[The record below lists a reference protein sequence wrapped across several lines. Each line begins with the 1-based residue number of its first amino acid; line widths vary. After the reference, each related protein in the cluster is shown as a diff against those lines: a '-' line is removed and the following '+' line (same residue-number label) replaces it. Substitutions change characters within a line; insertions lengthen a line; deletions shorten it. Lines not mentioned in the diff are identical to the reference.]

1 MRPMSSRR
9 SLNRP
14 LAAIA
19 VAVGALP
26 PVLFAQEEGALVI
39 RADRL
44 ITGTEAPVMLD
55 PVVVIEGERIT
66 GVGPDGAIPVPR
78 EAKMLD
84 LSGHTLLPGL
94 FDCHVHLGGIP
105 GDGGDTQKMR
115 ETVAHE
121 AIYAVAHA
129 KITLEKGFTSV
140 RNIGAGNYHDAALRD
155 MVDRGIVPGPRIQ
168 AATWGVGATGGH
180 ADINGWNPDI
190 PTPGYAMIADG
201 ADELRRA
208 VRYQVKYGADVIKVT
223 ASGGVLSHGDSID
236 DQAYSL
242 EELRVIVETA
252 RMLDTPVGAHA
263 HSPAAMND
271 AIRAGVT
278 SIEHG
283 TLIDDEG
290 IRLAKEH
297 GTFIVPTLYTLDYII
312 EEGAENGVPEY
323 AISKAKQ
330 IAAQQ
335 RERLAAAFH
344 AGVKF
349 AYGTDAAVFPHGR
362 NARDFAIMVNE
373 MDISPMAA
381 IRTATLNG
389 AELLGW
395 EDDLGSIE
403 EGKLADIIAVEG
415 NPLDDIRLLEDVR
428 FVMKGGEVV
437 KSP

>member
-1 MRPMSSRR
+1 MRPT
-9 SLNRP
+9 
-14 LAAIA
+14 LARLSALATVLAFTAA
-19 VAVGALP
+19 VAAAHDAV
-26 PVLFAQEEGALVI
+26 VL

-44 ITGTEAPVMLD
+44 IVGTDVPVMLD
-55 PVVVIEGERIT
+55 PVVVIEGERIAA
-66 GVGPDGAIPVPR
+66 VGPEGAIPEPR
-78 EAKMLD
+78 GAEVVD
-84 LSGHTLLPGL
+84 LSGHTILPGL

-121 AIYAVAHA
+121 AIYAAAHA
-129 KITLEKGFTSV
+129 EITLMKGFTSV
-140 RNIGAGNYHDAALRD
+140 RNIGAGNYYDAALRD
-155 MVDRGIVPGPRIQ
+155 MIERGIVIGPRVQ
-168 AATWGVGATGGH
+168 AATWGVGSTGGH
-180 ADINGWNPDI
+180 ADINGWNPDV

-201 ADELRRA
+201 ADELRKA
-208 VRYQVKYGADVIKVT
+208 IRYQVKYGADVIKVT
-223 ASGGVLSHGDSID
+223 ASGGVLSHGDSVS

-242 EELRVIVETA
+242 EELKVIVETA
-252 RMLDTPVGAHA
+252 EMLGTPVAAHA

-271 AIRAGVT
+271 AIRAGVR

-290 IRLAKEH
+290 IRLAREH
-297 GTFIVPTLYTLDYII
+297 GTFIVPTLYTLDFII
-312 EEGAENGVPEY
+312 DEGAESGVPEHS
-323 AISKAKQ
+323 IRKAKEM
-330 IAAQQ
+330 AAAQ

-362 NARDFAIMVNE
+362 NALDFAIMVDE

-381 IRTATLNG
+381 IRTATINA

-395 EDDLGSIE
+395 EADLGSIE
-403 EGKLADIIAVEG
+403 EGKLADIIAVAG
-415 NPLDDIRLLEDVR
+415 DPLADIRLLEDVR

>member
-1 MRPMSSRR
+1 MFRVPIRA
-9 SLNRP
+9 LI
-14 LAAIA
+14 L
-19 VAVGALP
+19 VAVGAVAAGP
-26 PVLFAQEEGALVI
+26 AVAQDAVAL

-44 ITGTEAPVMLD
+44 IVGTDAPVILD
-55 PVVVIEGERIT
+55 PVVVIEDDRIVA
-66 GVGPDGAIPVPR
+66 VGPAGAIPIPR
-78 EAKMLD
+78 EAREITLE
-84 LSGHTLLPGL
+84 GHTLLPGL
-94 FDCHVHLGGIP
+94 FDAHVHLGGIP

-129 KITLEKGFTSV
+129 KITLESGFTSV

-155 MVDRGIVPGPRIQ
+155 MIERGIVPGPRIQ
-168 AATWGVGATGGH
+168 AATWGVGSTGGH
-180 ADINGWNPDI
+180 ADINGWNPDV

-201 ADELRRA
+201 EDALRRA

-223 ASGGVLSHGDSID
+223 ASGGVLSQGDAIE

-242 EELRVIVETA
+242 AELRAIVETA
-252 RMLDTPVGAHA
+252 NMLHTPVAAHA

-271 AIRAGVT
+271 AIRAGVV

-297 GTFIVPTLYTLDYII
+297 GTFIVPTLYTLDFII
-312 EEGAENGVPEY
+312 EEGAESGVPE
-323 AISKAKQ
+323 ASIQKARD
-330 IAAQQ
+330 IAVQQ
-335 RERLAAAFH
+335 RERLSAAFH

-362 NARDFAIMVNE
+362 NARDFAIMVE
-373 MDISPMAA
+373 HMDISPMEA
-381 IRTATLNG
+381 IRTATMNG

-395 EDDLGSIE
+395 EE
-403 EGKLADIIAVEG
+403 DIIAVEG
-415 NPLDDIRLLEDVR
+415 DPLADIRRLEEVA
-428 FVMKGGEVV
+428 FVMKGGEIV
-437 KSP
+437 KRP

>member
-1 MRPMSSRR
+1 MRPGSR
-9 SLNRP
+9 SL
-14 LAAIA
+14 L
-19 VAVGALP
+19 
-26 PVLFAQEEGALVI
+26 PVLLVLSGTAAATFDEHATVI

-44 ITGTEAPVMLD
+44 IVGTDAPVMLD
-55 PVVVIEGERIT
+55 PVVVIEGERIAA
-66 GVGPDGAIPVPR
+66 VGPAGAIPTPPDAEV
-78 EAKMLD
+78 LD
-84 LSGHTLLPGL
+84 LAGHTLLPGL
-94 FDCHVHLGGIP
+94 FDCHIHLGGIP

-155 MVDRGIVPGPRIQ
+155 MIERGVVPGPRIQ
-168 AATWGVGATGGH
+168 AATWGVGSTGGH
-180 ADINGWNPDI
+180 ADINGWNPDV

-201 ADELRRA
+201 ADALRRA

-223 ASGGVLSHGDSID
+223 ASGGVLSHGDSVH
-236 DQAYSL
+236 DQAYTY
-242 EELRVIVETA
+242 EELRAIVETA
-252 RMLDTPVGAHA
+252 DLLDTPVGAHA

-271 AIRAGVT
+271 AIRAGVA

-323 AISKAKQ
+323 AIVKAKEM
-330 IAAQQ
+330 AAQQ

-344 AGVKF
+344 AGVRF

-362 NARDFAIMVNE
+362 NARDFAIMVDE

-381 IRTATLNG
+381 IRTATRNA

-395 EDDLGSIE
+395 EEDLGSLE
-403 EGKLADIIAVEG
+403 DGKLADIIAVEG

>member
-1 MRPMSSRR
+1 MFRVPIRA
-9 SLNRP
+9 LI
-14 LAAIA
+14 L
-19 VAVGALP
+19 VAVGAVAAGP
-26 PVLFAQEEGALVI
+26 AVAQDAVAL

-44 ITGTEAPVMLD
+44 IVGADAPVILD
-55 PVVVIEGERIT
+55 PVVVIEDDRIVA
-66 GVGPDGAIPVPR
+66 VGPAGAIPIPR
-78 EAKMLD
+78 EAREITLE
-84 LSGHTLLPGL
+84 GHTLLPGL
-94 FDCHVHLGGIP
+94 FDAHVHLGGIP

-129 KITLEKGFTSV
+129 KITLESGFTSV

-155 MVDRGIVPGPRIQ
+155 MIERGIVPGPRIQ
-168 AATWGVGATGGH
+168 AATWGVGSTGGH
-180 ADINGWNPDI
+180 ADINGWNPDV

-201 ADELRRA
+201 EDALRRA

-223 ASGGVLSHGDSID
+223 ASGGVLSQGDAIE

-242 EELRVIVETA
+242 AELRAIVETA
-252 RMLDTPVGAHA
+252 NMLHTPVAAHA

-271 AIRAGVT
+271 AIRAGVV

-297 GTFIVPTLYTLDYII
+297 GTFIVPTLYTLDFII
-312 EEGAENGVPEY
+312 EEGAESGVPE
-323 AISKAKQ
+323 ASIQKARD
-330 IAAQQ
+330 IAVQQ
-335 RERLAAAFH
+335 RERLSAAFH

-362 NARDFAIMVNE
+362 NARDFAIMVE
-373 MDISPMAA
+373 HMDISPMEA
-381 IRTATLNG
+381 IRTATMNG

-395 EDDLGSIE
+395 EEDLGSIE
-403 EGKLADIIAVEG
+403 SGKLADIIAVEG
-415 NPLDDIRLLEDVR
+415 DPLADIRRLEEVA
-428 FVMKGGEVV
+428 FVMKGGEIV
-437 KSP
+437 KRP

>member
-1 MRPMSSRR
+1 MFRVPIRA
-9 SLNRP
+9 LI
-14 LAAIA
+14 L
-19 VAVGALP
+19 VAVGAVAAGP
-26 PVLFAQEEGALVI
+26 AVAQDAVAL

-44 ITGTEAPVMLD
+44 IVGADAPVILD
-55 PVVVIEGERIT
+55 PVVVIEDDRIVA
-66 GVGPDGAIPVPR
+66 VGPAGAIPIPR
-78 EAKMLD
+78 EAREITLE
-84 LSGHTLLPGL
+84 GHTLLPGL
-94 FDCHVHLGGIP
+94 FDAHVHLGGIP

-129 KITLEKGFTSV
+129 KITLESGFTSV

-155 MVDRGIVPGPRIQ
+155 MIERGIVPGPRIQ
-168 AATWGVGATGGH
+168 AATWGVGSTGGH
-180 ADINGWNPDI
+180 ADINGWNPDV

-201 ADELRRA
+201 EDALRRA

-223 ASGGVLSHGDSID
+223 ASGGVLSQGDAIE

-242 EELRVIVETA
+242 AELRAIVETA
-252 RMLDTPVGAHA
+252 NMLHTPVAAHA

-271 AIRAGVT
+271 AIRAGVV

-297 GTFIVPTLYTLDYII
+297 GTFIVPTLYTLDFII
-312 EEGAENGVPEY
+312 EEGAESGVPE
-323 AISKAKQ
+323 ASIQKARD
-330 IAAQQ
+330 IAVQQ
-335 RERLAAAFH
+335 RERLSAAFH

-362 NARDFAIMVNE
+362 NARDFAIMVE
-373 MDISPMAA
+373 DMDISPMEA
-381 IRTATLNG
+381 IRTATMNG

-395 EDDLGSIE
+395 EEDLGSIE
-403 EGKLADIIAVEG
+403 NGKLADIIAVEG
-415 NPLDDIRLLEDVR
+415 DPLADIRRLEEVA
-428 FVMKGGEVV
+428 FVMKGGEIV
-437 KSP
+437 KRP

>member
-1 MRPMSSRR
+1 MRQFVLPFDSRPRRRR
-9 SLNRP
+9 SRN
-14 LAAIA
+14 
-19 VAVGALP
+19 ALP
-26 PVLFAQEEGALVI
+26 AAALQSETAVVI

-44 ITGTEAPVMLD
+44 IVGTDVPPILNPE
-55 PVVVIEGERIT
+55 VVIEGERIT
-66 GVGPDGAIPVPR
+66 AVGPTGAIPIPPGATV
-78 EAKMLD
+78 LD
-84 LSGHTLLPGL
+84 LSGHTILPGL

-155 MVDRGIVPGPRIQ
+155 MIERGVVPGPRIQ
-168 AATWGVGATGGH
+168 AATWGVGSTGGH
-180 ADINGWNPDI
+180 ADINGWNPDV

-223 ASGGVLSHGDSID
+223 ASGGVLSHGDSVY
-236 DQAYSL
+236 DQAYSFD
-242 EELRVIVETA
+242 ELKAIVETA
-252 RMLDTPVGAHA
+252 DMLDTPVGAHA

-271 AIRAGVT
+271 AIRAGVA

-297 GTFIVPTLYTLDYII
+297 GTFVVPTLYTLDYII
-312 EEGAENGVPEY
+312 DEGAENDVPEY
-323 AISKAKQ
+323 AIQKATEM
-330 IAAQQ
+330 AAQQ

-362 NARDFAIMVNE
+362 NARDFAIMV
-373 MDISPMAA
+373 
-381 IRTATLNG
+381 G
-389 AELLGW
+389 
-395 EDDLGSIE
+395 
-403 EGKLADIIAVEG
+403 
-415 NPLDDIRLLEDVR
+415 
-428 FVMKGGEVV
+428 
-437 KSP
+437 

>member
-1 MRPMSSRR
+1 MFRVPIRA
-9 SLNRP
+9 LI
-14 LAAIA
+14 L
-19 VAVGALP
+19 VAVGAVAAGP
-26 PVLFAQEEGALVI
+26 AVAQDTVAL

-44 ITGTEAPVMLD
+44 IVGADAPVILD
-55 PVVVIEGERIT
+55 PVVVIEGDRIVA
-66 GVGPDGAIPVPR
+66 VGPAGAIPIPR
-78 EAKMLD
+78 EAREIALE
-84 LSGHTLLPGL
+84 GHTLLPGL
-94 FDCHVHLGGIP
+94 FDTHVHLGGIP

-129 KITLEKGFTSV
+129 KITLESGFTSV

-155 MVDRGIVPGPRIQ
+155 MIERGIVPGPRIQ
-168 AATWGVGATGGH
+168 AATWGVGSTGGH
-180 ADINGWNPDI
+180 ADINGWNPDV

-201 ADELRRA
+201 EDALRRA

-223 ASGGVLSHGDSID
+223 ASGGVLSQGDAIE

-242 EELRVIVETA
+242 AELRAIVETA
-252 RMLDTPVGAHA
+252 NMLHTPVAAHA

-271 AIRAGVT
+271 AIRAGVV

-297 GTFIVPTLYTLDYII
+297 GTFIVPTLYTLDFII
-312 EEGAENGVPEY
+312 EEGAESGVPE
-323 AISKAKQ
+323 ASIQKARD
-330 IAAQQ
+330 IAVQQ
-335 RERLAAAFH
+335 RERLSAAFH

-362 NARDFAIMVNE
+362 NARDFAIMVE
-373 MDISPMAA
+373 DMDISPMEA
-381 IRTATLNG
+381 IRTATMNG

-395 EDDLGSIE
+395 EEDLGSIE
-403 EGKLADIIAVEG
+403 NGKLADIIAVEG
-415 NPLDDIRLLEDVR
+415 DPLADIRRLEEVA
-428 FVMKGGEVV
+428 FVMKGGEIV
-437 KSP
+437 KRP

>member
-1 MRPMSSRR
+1 MRHSFYR
-9 SLNRP
+9 LT
-14 LAAIA
+14 LALG
-19 VAVGALP
+19 VAVLATLPAAALQSETA
-26 PVLFAQEEGALVI
+26 VVI

-44 ITGTEAPVMLD
+44 IVGTDVPPILNPE
-55 PVVVIEGERIT
+55 VVIEGERIT
-66 GVGPDGAIPVPR
+66 AVGPTGAIPIPR
-78 EAKMLD
+78 GATVLD
-84 LSGHTLLPGL
+84 LSGHTILPGL

-129 KITLEKGFTSV
+129 KITLAKGFTSV

-168 AATWGVGATGGH
+168 AATWGVGSTGGH
-180 ADINGWNPDI
+180 ADINGWNPDV

-223 ASGGVLSHGDSID
+223 ASGGVLSHGDSVY
-236 DQAYSL
+236 DQAYSF
-242 EELRVIVETA
+242 EELKAIVETA
-252 RMLDTPVGAHA
+252 DMLDTPVGAHA

-271 AIRAGVT
+271 AIRAGVA

-297 GTFIVPTLYTLDYII
+297 GTFVVPTLYTLDYII
-312 EEGAENGVPEY
+312 DEGAENDVPEY
-323 AISKAKQ
+323 AIQKAKEM
-330 IAAQQ
+330 AAQQ

-362 NARDFAIMVNE
+362 NARDFAIMVDE

-381 IRTATLNG
+381 IQTATINA
-389 AELLGW
+389 AELLRW
-395 EDDLGSIE
+395 EADLGSIE
-403 EGKLADIIAVEG
+403 DGKLADIIAVAG
-415 NPLDDIRLLEDVR
+415 NPLDDITLLEDVK

>member
-1 MRPMSSRR
+1 MRPGSR
-9 SLNRP
+9 SL
-14 LAAIA
+14 L
-19 VAVGALP
+19 
-26 PVLFAQEEGALVI
+26 PVLLVLSGTAAAAFEEHATVI

-44 ITGTEAPVMLD
+44 IVGTDAPVMLD
-55 PVVVIEGERIT
+55 PVVVIEGERIAA
-66 GVGPDGAIPVPR
+66 VGPAGAIPTPPDAEV
-78 EAKMLD
+78 LD
-84 LSGHTLLPGL
+84 LAGHTLLPGL
-94 FDCHVHLGGIP
+94 FDCHIHLGGIP

-155 MVDRGIVPGPRIQ
+155 MIERGVVPGPRIQ
-168 AATWGVGATGGH
+168 AATWGVGSTGGH
-180 ADINGWNPDI
+180 ADINGWNPDV

-201 ADELRRA
+201 ADALRRA

-223 ASGGVLSHGDSID
+223 ASGGVLSHGDSVH
-236 DQAYSL
+236 DQAYTY
-242 EELRVIVETA
+242 EELRAIVETA
-252 RMLDTPVGAHA
+252 DLLDTPVGAHA

-271 AIRAGVT
+271 AIRAGVA

-323 AISKAKQ
+323 AIVKAKEM
-330 IAAQQ
+330 AAQQ

-344 AGVKF
+344 AGVRF

-362 NARDFAIMVNE
+362 NARDFAIMVDE

-381 IRTATLNG
+381 IRTATRNA

-395 EDDLGSIE
+395 AEDLGSLE
-403 EGKLADIIAVEG
+403 DGKLADIIAVEG
-415 NPLDDIRLLEDVR
+415 NPLDNIRLLEDVR

>member
-1 MRPMSSRR
+1 MRNSFCR
-9 SLNRP
+9 LT
-14 LAAIA
+14 LALG
-19 VAVGALP
+19 VAFFAALP
-26 PVLFAQEEGALVI
+26 AAGWQSETAVVI

-44 ITGTEAPVMLD
+44 IVGTDVPPILNPE
-55 PVVVIEGERIT
+55 VVIEGERIT
-66 GVGPDGAIPVPR
+66 AVGPMGAIPIPPGATVI
-78 EAKMLD
+78 D
-84 LSGHTLLPGL
+84 LSGHTILPGL

-129 KITLEKGFTSV
+129 KLTLEKGFTSV

-155 MVDRGIVPGPRIQ
+155 MIDRGVVPGPRIQ
-168 AATWGVGATGGH
+168 AATWGVGSTGGH
-180 ADINGWNPDI
+180 ADINGWNPDV

-201 ADELRRA
+201 PDELRRA
-208 VRYQVKYGADVIKVT
+208 IRYQVKYGADVIKVT
-223 ASGGVLSHGDSID
+223 ASGGVLSHGDSVY
-236 DQAYSL
+236 DQAYSF
-242 EELRVIVETA
+242 EELKAIVETA
-252 RMLDTPVGAHA
+252 DMLATPVGAHA

-271 AIRAGVT
+271 AIRAGVA

-297 GTFIVPTLYTLDYII
+297 GTFVVPTLYTLDYII
-312 EEGAENGVPEY
+312 DEGAENDVPEY
-323 AISKAKQ
+323 AIQKAKEM
-330 IAAQQ
+330 AAQQ

-362 NARDFAIMVNE
+362 NARDFAIMVDE

-381 IRTATLNG
+381 IQTATIN
-389 AELLGW
+389 AAQLLRW
-395 EDDLGSIE
+395 EADLGSIE
-403 EGKLADIIAVEG
+403 DGKLADIIAVAG
-415 NPLDDIRLLEDVR
+415 NPLDDIRLLEDVK

>member
-1 MRPMSSRR
+1 MFRVPIRA
-9 SLNRP
+9 LI
-14 LAAIA
+14 L
-19 VAVGALP
+19 VAVGAVAAGP
-26 PVLFAQEEGALVI
+26 AVAQDAVAL

-44 ITGTEAPVMLD
+44 IVGTDAPVILD
-55 PVVVIEGERIT
+55 PVVVIEDDRIVA
-66 GVGPDGAIPVPR
+66 VGPAGAIPIPR
-78 EAKMLD
+78 EAREISLD
-84 LSGHTLLPGL
+84 GHTLLPGL
-94 FDCHVHLGGIP
+94 FDAHVHLGGIP

-129 KITLEKGFTSV
+129 KITLESGFTSV

-155 MVDRGIVPGPRIQ
+155 MIERGIVPGPRIQ
-168 AATWGVGATGGH
+168 AATWGVGSTGGH
-180 ADINGWNPDI
+180 ADINGWNPDV

-201 ADELRRA
+201 EDALRRA

-223 ASGGVLSHGDSID
+223 ASGGVLSQGDAIE

-242 EELRVIVETA
+242 AELRAIVETA
-252 RMLDTPVGAHA
+252 NMLHTPVAAHA

-271 AIRAGVT
+271 AIRAGVV

-297 GTFIVPTLYTLDYII
+297 GTFMVPTLYTLDFII
-312 EEGAENGVPEY
+312 EEGAESGVPE
-323 AISKAKQ
+323 ASIQKARD
-330 IAAQQ
+330 IAVQQ
-335 RERLAAAFH
+335 RERLSAAFH

-362 NARDFAIMVNE
+362 NARDFAIMVE
-373 MDISPMAA
+373 HMDISPMEA
-381 IRTATLNG
+381 IRTATMNG

-395 EDDLGSIE
+395 EEDLGSIE
-403 EGKLADIIAVEG
+403 SGKLADIIAVEG
-415 NPLDDIRLLEDVR
+415 DPLADIRRLEEVA
-428 FVMKGGEVV
+428 FVMKGGEIV
-437 KSP
+437 KRP

>member
-1 MRPMSSRR
+1 MRFMSR
-9 SLNRP
+9 
-14 LAAIA
+14 LALLALA
-19 VAVGALP
+19 VLPALP
-26 PVLFAQEEGALVI
+26 AAAQDGETPIVI

-44 ITGTEAPVMLD
+44 IIGTDAP
-55 PVVVIEGERIT
+55 PVLNPEVVIEGERIT
-66 GVGPDGAIPVPR
+66 AVGPTGAIPIPR
-78 EAKMLD
+78 GATVID
-84 LSGHTLLPGL
+84 LSGHTILPGL

-155 MVDRGIVPGPRIQ
+155 MVNRGIVPGPRIQ
-168 AATWGVGATGGH
+168 AATWGVGSTGGH
-180 ADINGWNPDI
+180 ADINGWNPDV

-201 ADELRRA
+201 VDELRRA
-208 VRYQVKYGADVIKVT
+208 VRFQVKYGADVIKVT
-223 ASGGVLSHGDSID
+223 ASGGVLSHGDSVY
-236 DQAYSL
+236 DQAYSF
-242 EELRVIVETA
+242 EELKAIVDTA
-252 RMLDTPVGAHA
+252 TMLDTPVGAHA

-271 AIRAGVT
+271 AIRAGVA

-283 TLIDDEG
+283 TLIDEEG

-297 GTFIVPTLYTLDYII
+297 GTFIVPTIYTLDFII
-312 EEGAENGVPEY
+312 EEGAENGVPEHSI
-323 AISKAKQ
+323 AKAME
-330 IAAQQ
+330 IATMQ

-362 NARDFAIMVNE
+362 NAKDFGIMVDE

-381 IRTATLNG
+381 IQTATING

-395 EDDLGSIE
+395 EADLGSIE
-403 EGKLADIIAVEG
+403 DGKLADIIAVAG
-415 NPLDDIRLLEDVR
+415 NPLDDIRLLEDVK

>member
-1 MRPMSSRR
+1 MRFMSR
-9 SLNRP
+9 
-14 LAAIA
+14 LARFAFA
-19 VAVGALP
+19 VLLALP
-26 PVLFAQEEGALVI
+26 AAAQDAETPLVI

-44 ITGTEAPVMLD
+44 IIGTDAPPILN
-55 PVVVIEGERIT
+55 PEVVIEGERIT
-66 GVGPDGAIPVPR
+66 AVGPTGAIPIPR
-78 EAKMLD
+78 EATVID
-84 LSGHTLLPGL
+84 LSGHTILPGL

-168 AATWGVGATGGH
+168 AATWGVGSTGGH
-180 ADINGWNPDI
+180 ADINGWNPDV

-201 ADELRRA
+201 VDELRRA

-223 ASGGVLSHGDSID
+223 ASGGVLSHGDSVY
-236 DQAYSL
+236 DQAYSF
-242 EELRVIVETA
+242 EELKAIVDTA
-252 RMLDTPVGAHA
+252 TMLDTPVGAHA

-271 AIRAGVT
+271 AIRAGVA

-283 TLIDDEG
+283 TLIDEEG

-297 GTFIVPTLYTLDYII
+297 GTFVVPTIYTLDFII
-312 EEGAENGVPEY
+312 EEGAENGVPEHSI
-323 AISKAKQ
+323 AKAKE
-330 IAAQQ
+330 IATMQ

-362 NARDFAIMVNE
+362 NARDFGIMVDE

-381 IRTATLNG
+381 IQTATING

-395 EDDLGSIE
+395 EADLGSIE
-403 EGKLADIIAVEG
+403 DGKLADIIAVAG
-415 NPLDDIRLLEDVR
+415 NPLDDIRLLEDVK

>member
-1 MRPMSSRR
+1 MFQTAART
-9 SLNRP
+9 
-14 LAAIA
+14 LAGIVLAHAAGLPAAAQDA
-19 VAVGALP
+19 V
-26 PVLFAQEEGALVI
+26 VL

-44 ITGTEAPVMLD
+44 IVGTEAPPILD
-55 PVVVIEGERIT
+55 AVVVIDGNRIV
-66 GVGPDGAIPVPR
+66 GVGPAGAFPAPR
-78 EAKMLD
+78 GAEEIVLD
-84 LSGHTLLPGL
+84 GHTLLPGL

-129 KITLEKGFTSV
+129 RTTLEHGFTSV

-155 MVDRGIVPGPRIQ
+155 MIERGIVPGPRVQ
-168 AATWGVGATGGH
+168 AATWGVGSTGGH
-180 ADINGWNPDI
+180 ADINGWNPDV

-201 ADELRRA
+201 ADALRRA

-223 ASGGVLSHGDSID
+223 ASGGVLSQGDAIE
-236 DQAYSL
+236 DQAYTF

-252 RMLDTPVGAHA
+252 NLLHTPVAAHA

-271 AIRAGVT
+271 AIRAGVV

-297 GTFIVPTLYTLDYII
+297 GTFIVPTLYTLDFII
-312 EEGAENGVPEY
+312 EEGAESGVPESS
-323 AISKAKQ
+323 IRKARE
-330 IAAQQ
+330 IAVAQ
-335 RERLAAAFH
+335 RERLSAAFH

-362 NARDFAIMVNE
+362 NARDFAIMVEE
-373 MDISPMAA
+373 MDISPMEA
-381 IRTATLNG
+381 IRTATMNG

-395 EDDLGSIE
+395 GEELGSLE
-403 EGKLADIIAVEG
+403 DGKLADIIAVPG
-415 NPLDDIRLLEDVR
+415 NPLDDIRALERVA
-428 FVMKGGEVV
+428 FVMKDGQIY
-437 KSP
+437 KRP

>member
-1 MRPMSSRR
+1 MRFTPR
-9 SLNRP
+9 
-14 LAAIA
+14 LALLALT
-19 VAVGALP
+19 VLPALP
-26 PVLFAQEEGALVI
+26 AAAQDGETPVVI

-44 ITGTEAPVMLD
+44 IIGTDAP
-55 PVVVIEGERIT
+55 PVLNPEVVIAGERIT
-66 GVGPDGAIPVPR
+66 AVGPTGAIPIPR
-78 EAKMLD
+78 GATVID
-84 LSGHTLLPGL
+84 LSGHTILPGL

-129 KITLEKGFTSV
+129 RITLEKGFTSV

-168 AATWGVGATGGH
+168 AATWGVGSTGGH
-180 ADINGWNPDI
+180 ADINGWNPDV

-201 ADELRRA
+201 VDELRRA

-223 ASGGVLSHGDSID
+223 ASGGVLSHGDSVY
-236 DQAYSL
+236 DQAYSF
-242 EELRVIVETA
+242 EELKAIVDTA
-252 RMLDTPVGAHA
+252 AMLDTPVGAHA

-271 AIRAGVT
+271 AIRAGVA

-290 IRLAKEH
+290 IRLAREH
-297 GTFIVPTLYTLDYII
+297 GTFIVPTIYTLDFII
-312 EEGAENGVPEY
+312 EEGAENGVPEHSI
-323 AISKAKQ
+323 AKAKE
-330 IAAQQ
+330 IATMQ

-362 NARDFAIMVNE
+362 NARDFGIMVDE

-381 IRTATLNG
+381 IQTATING

-395 EDDLGSIE
+395 EADLGSIE
-403 EGKLADIIAVEG
+403 DGKLADIIAVAG

>member
-1 MRPMSSRR
+1 MRVSF
-9 SLNRP
+9 SLVGLA
-14 LAAIA
+14 LAA
-19 VAVGALP
+19 VLVGNPAAPQEADP
-26 PVLFAQEEGALVI
+26 PIVI

-44 ITGTEAPVMLD
+44 IIGTDAP
-55 PVVVIEGERIT
+55 PVLNPEVVIEGERIVA
-66 GVGPDGAIPVPR
+66 VGPTGAIPIPQGAVV
-78 EAKMLD
+78 LD
-84 LSGHTLLPGL
+84 LGGHTILPGL

-155 MVDRGIVPGPRIQ
+155 MIERGIVPGPRIQ
-168 AATWGVGATGGH
+168 AATWGVGSTGGH
-180 ADINGWNPDI
+180 ADINGWNPDV

-201 ADELRRA
+201 VDELRRA
-208 VRYQVKYGADVIKVT
+208 VRFQVKYGADVIKVT
-223 ASGGVLSHGDSID
+223 ASGGVLSHGDSVH
-236 DQAYSL
+236 DQAYSF
-242 EELRVIVETA
+242 EELKAIVDTA
-252 RMLDTPVGAHA
+252 TMLDTPVGAHA
-263 HSPAAMND
+263 HSAAAMND
-271 AIRAGVT
+271 AIRAGVA

-297 GTFIVPTLYTLDYII
+297 GTFVVPTLYTLDYII
-312 EEGAENGVPEY
+312 DEGAENGVPEY
-323 AISKAKQ
+323 SIVKARE
-330 IAAQQ
+330 IADQQ

-362 NARDFAIMVNE
+362 NARDFAIMVDE

-381 IRTATLNG
+381 IQTATING

-395 EDDLGSIE
+395 EEDLGSIE
-403 EGKLADIIAVEG
+403 DGKLADIIAVAG
-415 NPLDDIRLLEDVR
+415 NPLEDITLLEDVR

>member
-1 MRPMSSRR
+1 MRFMFRFA
-9 SLNRP
+9 LFVVAAV
-14 LAAIA
+14 LAAVPA
-19 VAVGALP
+19 VAQDADAP
-26 PVLFAQEEGALVI
+26 IVI

-44 ITGTEAPVMLD
+44 IIGTDAP
-55 PVVVIEGERIT
+55 PVLNPEVVIEGERIIAA
-66 GVGPDGAIPVPR
+66 GPAGAIPVPR
-78 EAKMLD
+78 GATVID
-84 LSGHTLLPGL
+84 LGGHTILPGL

-168 AATWGVGATGGH
+168 AATWGVGSTGGH
-180 ADINGWNPDI
+180 ADINGWNPDV

-201 ADELRRA
+201 VDELRRA

-223 ASGGVLSHGDSID
+223 ASGGVLSHGDSVY
-236 DQAYSL
+236 DQAYSY
-242 EELRVIVETA
+242 EELKAIVDTA
-252 RMLDTPVGAHA
+252 NMLDTPVGAHA

-271 AIRAGVT
+271 AIRAGVA

-297 GTFIVPTLYTLDYII
+297 GTFIVPTIYTLDFII
-312 EEGAENGVPEY
+312 EEGAENGVPEHSI
-323 AISKAKQ
+323 AKAKEM
-330 IAAQQ
+330 AAMQ

-362 NARDFAIMVNE
+362 NARDFGIMVDE

-381 IRTATLNG
+381 IQTATINA

-395 EDDLGSIE
+395 EADLGSIE
-403 EGKLADIIAVEG
+403 DGKLADIIAVAG

>member
-1 MRPMSSRR
+1 MFRVPIRA
-9 SLNRP
+9 LI
-14 LAAIA
+14 L
-19 VAVGALP
+19 VAVGAVAAGP
-26 PVLFAQEEGALVI
+26 AVAQDAVAL

-44 ITGTEAPVMLD
+44 IVGTDAPVILD
-55 PVVVIEGERIT
+55 PVVVIEDDRIVA
-66 GVGPDGAIPVPR
+66 VGPAGAIPIPR
-78 EAKMLD
+78 EAREISLD
-84 LSGHTLLPGL
+84 GHTLLPGL
-94 FDCHVHLGGIP
+94 FDAHVHLGGIP

-129 KITLEKGFTSV
+129 KITLESGFTSV

-155 MVDRGIVPGPRIQ
+155 MIERGIVPGPRIQ
-168 AATWGVGATGGH
+168 AATWGVGSTGGH
-180 ADINGWNPDI
+180 ADINGWNPDV

-201 ADELRRA
+201 EDALRRA

-223 ASGGVLSHGDSID
+223 ASGGVLSQGDAIE

-242 EELRVIVETA
+242 AELRAIVETA
-252 RMLDTPVGAHA
+252 NMLHTPVAAHA

-271 AIRAGVT
+271 AIRAGVV

-297 GTFIVPTLYTLDYII
+297 GTFIVPTLYTLDFII
-312 EEGAENGVPEY
+312 EEGAESGVPE
-323 AISKAKQ
+323 ASIQKARD
-330 IAAQQ
+330 IAVQQ
-335 RERLAAAFH
+335 RERLSAAFH

-362 NARDFAIMVNE
+362 NARDFAIMVE
-373 MDISPMAA
+373 HMDISPMEA
-381 IRTATLNG
+381 IRTATMNG

-395 EDDLGSIE
+395 EEDLGSIE
-403 EGKLADIIAVEG
+403 SGKLADIIAVEG
-415 NPLDDIRLLEDVR
+415 DPLADIRRLEEVA
-428 FVMKGGEVV
+428 FVMKGGEIV
-437 KSP
+437 KRP

>member
-1 MRPMSSRR
+1 MRFTSRPA
-9 SLNRP
+9 L
-14 LAAIA
+14 LAFTLLL
-19 VAVGALP
+19 ALP
-26 PVLFAQEEGALVI
+26 AAAQEGETPLVI
-39 RADRL
+39 RAARL
-44 ITGTEAPVMLD
+44 IIGTDAP
-55 PVVVIEGERIT
+55 PVLNPEVVIEGERIT
-66 GVGPDGAIPVPR
+66 AVGPTGAIPIPR
-78 EAKMLD
+78 GATVID
-84 LSGHTLLPGL
+84 LSGHTILPGL

-121 AIYAVAHA
+121 ANYAVAHA

-168 AATWGVGATGGH
+168 AATWGVGSTGGH
-180 ADINGWNPDI
+180 ADINGWNPDV

-201 ADELRRA
+201 VDELRRA
-208 VRYQVKYGADVIKVT
+208 VRFQVKYGADVIKVT
-223 ASGGVLSHGDSID
+223 ASGGVLSHGDSVH
-236 DQAYSL
+236 DQAYSF
-242 EELRVIVETA
+242 EELKAIVDTA
-252 RMLDTPVGAHA
+252 TMLDTPVGAHA

-271 AIRAGVT
+271 AIRAGVA

-297 GTFIVPTLYTLDYII
+297 GTFIVPTIYTLDFII
-312 EEGAENGVPEY
+312 EEGAENGVPEHS
-323 AISKAKQ
+323 IVKAQ
-330 IAAQQ
+330 EIATMQ

-362 NARDFAIMVNE
+362 NAKDFGIMVDE

-381 IRTATLNG
+381 IQTATING

-395 EDDLGSIE
+395 EADLGSIE
-403 EGKLADIIAVEG
+403 DGKLADIIAVAG

>member
-1 MRPMSSRR
+1 MRFMSR
-9 SLNRP
+9 
-14 LAAIA
+14 LA
-19 VAVGALP
+19 
-26 PVLFAQEEGALVI
+26 LFALAVLPALTAAAQDGETPIVI

-44 ITGTEAPVMLD
+44 IIGTDAP
-55 PVVVIEGERIT
+55 PVLNPEVVIEGERIT
-66 GVGPDGAIPVPR
+66 AVGPTGAIPIPR
-78 EAKMLD
+78 GATVID
-84 LSGHTLLPGL
+84 LSGHTILPGL

-155 MVDRGIVPGPRIQ
+155 MVNRGIVPGPRIQ
-168 AATWGVGATGGH
+168 AATWGVGSTGGH
-180 ADINGWNPDI
+180 ADINGWNPDV

-201 ADELRRA
+201 VDELRRA
-208 VRYQVKYGADVIKVT
+208 VRFQVKYGADVIKVT
-223 ASGGVLSHGDSID
+223 ASGGVLSHGDSVY
-236 DQAYSL
+236 DQAYSF
-242 EELRVIVETA
+242 EELKAIVDTA
-252 RMLDTPVGAHA
+252 TMLDTPVGAHA

-271 AIRAGVT
+271 AIRAGVA

-283 TLIDDEG
+283 TLIDEEG

-297 GTFIVPTLYTLDYII
+297 GTFIVPTIYTLDFII
-312 EEGAENGVPEY
+312 EEGAESGVPEHSI
-323 AISKAKQ
+323 AKAKE
-330 IAAQQ
+330 IATMQ

-362 NARDFAIMVNE
+362 NAKDFGIMVDE

-381 IRTATLNG
+381 IQTATING

-395 EDDLGSIE
+395 EADLGSIE
-403 EGKLADIIAVEG
+403 DGKLADIIAVAG
-415 NPLDDIRLLEDVR
+415 NPLDDIRLLEDVK

>member
-1 MRPMSSRR
+1 MRFMFRFA
-9 SLNRP
+9 LFVVAAV
-14 LAAIA
+14 LAAVPA
-19 VAVGALP
+19 VAQDADAP
-26 PVLFAQEEGALVI
+26 IVI

-44 ITGTEAPVMLD
+44 IIGTDAP
-55 PVVVIEGERIT
+55 PVLNPEVVIGGERIIAA
-66 GVGPDGAIPVPR
+66 GPAGAIPVPR
-78 EAKMLD
+78 GATVID
-84 LSGHTLLPGL
+84 LSGHTILPGL
-94 FDCHVHLGGIP
+94 FDCHIHLGGIP

-168 AATWGVGATGGH
+168 AATWGVGSTGGH
-180 ADINGWNPDI
+180 ADINGWNPDV

-201 ADELRRA
+201 VDELRRA

-223 ASGGVLSHGDSID
+223 ASGGVLSHGDSVY
-236 DQAYSL
+236 DQAYSY
-242 EELRVIVETA
+242 EELKAIVDTA
-252 RMLDTPVGAHA
+252 NMLDTPVGAHA

-271 AIRAGVT
+271 AIRAGVA

-297 GTFIVPTLYTLDYII
+297 GTFIVPTIYTLDFII
-312 EEGAENGVPEY
+312 EEGAENGVPEHSI
-323 AISKAKQ
+323 AKAKEM
-330 IAAQQ
+330 AAMQ

-362 NARDFAIMVNE
+362 NARDFGIMVDE

-381 IRTATLNG
+381 IQTATINA

-395 EDDLGSIE
+395 EADLGSIE
-403 EGKLADIIAVEG
+403 DGKLADIIAVAG
-415 NPLDDIRLLEDVR
+415 NPLDDITLLEDVR

>member
-1 MRPMSSRR
+1 MFRVPIRA
-9 SLNRP
+9 LI
-14 LAAIA
+14 L
-19 VAVGALP
+19 VAVGAVAAGP
-26 PVLFAQEEGALVI
+26 AVAQDAVAL

-44 ITGTEAPVMLD
+44 IVGTDAPVILD
-55 PVVVIEGERIT
+55 PVVVIEGDRIVA
-66 GVGPDGAIPVPR
+66 VGPAGAIPIPR
-78 EAKMLD
+78 EAREITLE
-84 LSGHTLLPGL
+84 GHTLLPGL
-94 FDCHVHLGGIP
+94 FDTHVHLGGIP

-129 KITLEKGFTSV
+129 KITLESGFTSV

-155 MVDRGIVPGPRIQ
+155 MIERGIVPGPRIQ
-168 AATWGVGATGGH
+168 AATWGVGSTGGH
-180 ADINGWNPDI
+180 ADINGWNPDV

-201 ADELRRA
+201 EDALRRA

-223 ASGGVLSHGDSID
+223 ASGGVLSQGDAIE

-242 EELRVIVETA
+242 AELRAIVETA
-252 RMLDTPVGAHA
+252 NLLHTPVAAHA

-271 AIRAGVT
+271 AIRAGVV

-297 GTFIVPTLYTLDYII
+297 GTFIVPTLYTLDFII
-312 EEGAENGVPEY
+312 EEGAGSGVPE
-323 AISKAKQ
+323 ASIQKARD
-330 IAAQQ
+330 IAVQQ
-335 RERLAAAFH
+335 RERLSAAFH

-362 NARDFAIMVNE
+362 NARDFAIMVE
-373 MDISPMAA
+373 DMDISPMEA
-381 IRTATLNG
+381 IRTATMNG

-395 EDDLGSIE
+395 EEELGSIE
-403 EGKLADIIAVEG
+403 NGKLADIIAVEG
-415 NPLDDIRLLEDVR
+415 DPLADIRRLEEVA
-428 FVMKGGEVV
+428 FVMKGGEIV
-437 KSP
+437 KRP

>member
-1 MRPMSSRR
+1 MPNSFCR
-9 SLNRP
+9 LT
-14 LAAIA
+14 LALG
-19 VAVGALP
+19 VAVVAALP
-26 PVLFAQEEGALVI
+26 AAGRQSETAVVI

-44 ITGTEAPVMLD
+44 IVGTDVPPILNPE
-55 PVVVIEGERIT
+55 VVIEGERIT
-66 GVGPDGAIPVPR
+66 AVGPMGAIPIPPGATV
-78 EAKMLD
+78 LD
-84 LSGHTLLPGL
+84 LSGHTILPGL

-155 MVDRGIVPGPRIQ
+155 MIERGVVPGPRIQ
-168 AATWGVGATGGH
+168 AATWGVGSTGGH
-180 ADINGWNPDI
+180 ADINGWNPDV

-223 ASGGVLSHGDSID
+223 ASGGVLSHGDSVY
-236 DQAYSL
+236 DQAYSFD
-242 EELRVIVETA
+242 ELKAIVETA
-252 RMLDTPVGAHA
+252 DMLDTPVGAHA

-271 AIRAGVT
+271 AIRAGVA

-297 GTFIVPTLYTLDYII
+297 GTFVVPTLYTLDYII
-312 EEGAENGVPEY
+312 DEGAENDIPEY
-323 AISKAKQ
+323 AIQKAKEM
-330 IAAQQ
+330 AAQQ

-362 NARDFAIMVNE
+362 NARDFAIMVGA

-381 IRTATLNG
+381 IQTATINA
-389 AELLGW
+389 AELLRW
-395 EDDLGSIE
+395 EADLGSIE
-403 EGKLADIIAVEG
+403 DGKLADIIAVAG
-415 NPLDDIRLLEDVR
+415 NPLEDIRLLEDVK

>member
-1 MRPMSSRR
+1 MRFMSR
-9 SLNRP
+9 
-14 LAAIA
+14 LASFAFA
-19 VAVGALP
+19 VLPALP
-26 PVLFAQEEGALVI
+26 AAAQDGDAPIVI

-44 ITGTEAPVMLD
+44 IIGTDAPPILN
-55 PVVVIEGERIT
+55 PEVVIEGERIT
-66 GVGPDGAIPVPR
+66 AVGPTGAIPIPR
-78 EAKMLD
+78 EATVID
-84 LSGHTLLPGL
+84 LSGHTILPGL

-168 AATWGVGATGGH
+168 AATWGVGSTGGH
-180 ADINGWNPDI
+180 ADINGWNPDV

-201 ADELRRA
+201 VDELRRA

-223 ASGGVLSHGDSID
+223 ASGGVLSHGDSVY
-236 DQAYSL
+236 DQAYSF
-242 EELRVIVETA
+242 EELKAIVDTA
-252 RMLDTPVGAHA
+252 TMLDTPVGAHA

-271 AIRAGVT
+271 AIRAGVA

-283 TLIDDEG
+283 TLIDEEG

-297 GTFIVPTLYTLDYII
+297 GTFVVPTIYTLDFII
-312 EEGAENGVPEY
+312 EEGAANGVPEHSI
-323 AISKAKQ
+323 AKAKE
-330 IAAQQ
+330 IATMQ

-362 NARDFAIMVNE
+362 NAKDFAIMVDE

-381 IRTATLNG
+381 IQTATING

-395 EDDLGSIE
+395 EADLGSIE
-403 EGKLADIIAVEG
+403 DGKLADIIAVAG
-415 NPLDDIRLLEDVR
+415 NPLDDIRLLEDVK
-428 FVMKGGEVV
+428 FVMKGGAVV

>member
-1 MRPMSSRR
+1 MFRVPIRA
-9 SLNRP
+9 LI
-14 LAAIA
+14 L
-19 VAVGALP
+19 VAVGAVAAGP
-26 PVLFAQEEGALVI
+26 AVAQDAVAL

-44 ITGTEAPVMLD
+44 IVGTDAPVILD
-55 PVVVIEGERIT
+55 PVVVIEDDRIVA
-66 GVGPDGAIPVPR
+66 VGPAGAIPIPR
-78 EAKMLD
+78 EAREITLE
-84 LSGHTLLPGL
+84 GHTLLPGL
-94 FDCHVHLGGIP
+94 FDAHVHLGGIP

-129 KITLEKGFTSV
+129 KITLESGFTSV

-155 MVDRGIVPGPRIQ
+155 MIERGIVPGPRIQ
-168 AATWGVGATGGH
+168 AATWGVGSTGGH
-180 ADINGWNPDI
+180 ADINGWNPDV

-201 ADELRRA
+201 EDALRRA

-223 ASGGVLSHGDSID
+223 ASGGVLSQGDAIE

-242 EELRVIVETA
+242 AELRAIVETA
-252 RMLDTPVGAHA
+252 NMLHTPVAAHA

-271 AIRAGVT
+271 AIRAGVV

-297 GTFIVPTLYTLDYII
+297 GTFIVPTLYTLDFII
-312 EEGAENGVPEY
+312 EEGAESGVPE
-323 AISKAKQ
+323 ASIQKARD
-330 IAAQQ
+330 IAVQQ
-335 RERLAAAFH
+335 RERLSAAFH

-362 NARDFAIMVNE
+362 NARDFAIMVE
-373 MDISPMAA
+373 HMDISPMEA
-381 IRTATLNG
+381 IRTATMNG

-395 EDDLGSIE
+395 EEDLGSIE
-403 EGKLADIIAVEG
+403 NGKLADIIAVEG
-415 NPLDDIRLLEDVR
+415 DPLADIRRLEEVA
-428 FVMKGGEVV
+428 FVMKGGEIV
-437 KSP
+437 KRP

>member
-1 MRPMSSRR
+1 MFRVPIRA
-9 SLNRP
+9 LI
-14 LAAIA
+14 L
-19 VAVGALP
+19 VAVGAVAAGP
-26 PVLFAQEEGALVI
+26 AVAQDAVAL

-44 ITGTEAPVMLD
+44 IVGTDAPVILD
-55 PVVVIEGERIT
+55 PVVVIEGDRIVA
-66 GVGPDGAIPVPR
+66 VGPAGAIPIPR
-78 EAKMLD
+78 EAREITLE
-84 LSGHTLLPGL
+84 GHTLLPGL
-94 FDCHVHLGGIP
+94 FDTHVHLGGIP

-129 KITLEKGFTSV
+129 KITLESGFTSV

-155 MVDRGIVPGPRIQ
+155 MIERGIVPGPRIQ
-168 AATWGVGATGGH
+168 AATWGVGSTGGH
-180 ADINGWNPDI
+180 ADINGWNPDV

-201 ADELRRA
+201 EDALRRA

-223 ASGGVLSHGDSID
+223 ASGGVLSQGDAIE

-242 EELRVIVETA
+242 AELRAIVETA
-252 RMLDTPVGAHA
+252 NLLHTPVAAHA

-271 AIRAGVT
+271 AIRAGVV

-297 GTFIVPTLYTLDYII
+297 GTFIVPTLYTLDFII
-312 EEGAENGVPEY
+312 EEGAGSGVPE
-323 AISKAKQ
+323 ASIQKARD
-330 IAAQQ
+330 IAVQQ
-335 RERLAAAFH
+335 RERLSAAFH

-362 NARDFAIMVNE
+362 NARDFAIMVE
-373 MDISPMAA
+373 DMDISPMEA
-381 IRTATLNG
+381 IRTATMNG

-395 EDDLGSIE
+395 EEDLGSIE
-403 EGKLADIIAVEG
+403 NGKLADIIAVEG
-415 NPLDDIRLLEDVR
+415 DPLADIRRLEEVA
-428 FVMKGGEVV
+428 FVMKGGEIV
-437 KSP
+437 KRP

>member
-1 MRPMSSRR
+1 MRPGSR
-9 SLNRP
+9 SL
-14 LAAIA
+14 L
-19 VAVGALP
+19 
-26 PVLFAQEEGALVI
+26 PVLLVLSGTAAAAFEEHATVI

-44 ITGTEAPVMLD
+44 IVGTDAPVMLD
-55 PVVVIEGERIT
+55 PVVVIEGERIAA
-66 GVGPDGAIPVPR
+66 VGPAGAIPTPPDAEV
-78 EAKMLD
+78 LD
-84 LSGHTLLPGL
+84 LAGHTLLPGL
-94 FDCHVHLGGIP
+94 FDCHIHLGGIP

-155 MVDRGIVPGPRIQ
+155 MIERGVVPGPRIQ
-168 AATWGVGATGGH
+168 AATWGVGSTGGH
-180 ADINGWNPDI
+180 ADINGWNPDV

-201 ADELRRA
+201 ADALRRA

-223 ASGGVLSHGDSID
+223 ASGGVLSHGDSVH
-236 DQAYSL
+236 DQAYTY
-242 EELRVIVETA
+242 EELRAIVETA
-252 RMLDTPVGAHA
+252 DLLDTPVGAHA

-271 AIRAGVT
+271 AIRAGVA

-323 AISKAKQ
+323 AIVKAKEM
-330 IAAQQ
+330 AAQQ

-344 AGVKF
+344 AGVRF

-362 NARDFAIMVNE
+362 NARDFAIMVDE

-381 IRTATLNG
+381 IRTATRNA

-395 EDDLGSIE
+395 EEDLGSLE
-403 EGKLADIIAVEG
+403 DGKLADIIAVEG

>member
-1 MRPMSSRR
+1 MRPGFR
-9 SLNRP
+9 SL
-14 LAAIA
+14 L
-19 VAVGALP
+19 
-26 PVLFAQEEGALVI
+26 PVLLVLSGTAAAAFEEHATVI

-44 ITGTEAPVMLD
+44 IVGTDAPVMLD
-55 PVVVIEGERIT
+55 PVVVIEGERIAA
-66 GVGPDGAIPVPR
+66 VGPAGAIPTPPDAEV
-78 EAKMLD
+78 LD
-84 LSGHTLLPGL
+84 LAGHTLLPGL
-94 FDCHVHLGGIP
+94 FDCHIHLGGIP

-155 MVDRGIVPGPRIQ
+155 MIERGVVPGPRIQ
-168 AATWGVGATGGH
+168 AATWGVGSTGGH
-180 ADINGWNPDI
+180 ADINGWNPDV

-201 ADELRRA
+201 ADALRRA

-223 ASGGVLSHGDSID
+223 ASGGVLSHGDSVH
-236 DQAYSL
+236 DQAYTY
-242 EELRVIVETA
+242 EELRAIVETA
-252 RMLDTPVGAHA
+252 DLLDTPVGAHA

-271 AIRAGVT
+271 AIRAGVA

-323 AISKAKQ
+323 AIVKAKEM
-330 IAAQQ
+330 AAQQ

-344 AGVKF
+344 AGVRF

-362 NARDFAIMVNE
+362 NARDFAIMVDE

-381 IRTATLNG
+381 IRTATRNA

-395 EDDLGSIE
+395 EEDLGSLE
-403 EGKLADIIAVEG
+403 DGKLADIIAVEG

>member
-1 MRPMSSRR
+1 MRNSALVVGFALASS
-9 SLNRP
+9 
-14 LAAIA
+14 
-19 VAVGALP
+19 VAGA
-26 PVLFAQEEGALVI
+26 QSKVI

-44 ITGTEAPVMLD
+44 IVGAEAPVILN
-55 PVVVIEGERIT
+55 PVVVIEGERIVA
-66 GVGPDGAIPVPR
+66 VGPEGALPTPR
-78 EAKMLD
+78 GAAMLD

-94 FDCHVHLGGIP
+94 FDCHVHLGGVP

-155 MVDRGIVPGPRIQ
+155 MIERGVVPGPRIQ
-168 AATWGVGATGGH
+168 AATWGVGSTGGH
-180 ADINGWNPDI
+180 ADINGWNPDV

-201 ADELRRA
+201 EDELRRA

-223 ASGGVLSHGDSID
+223 ASGGVLSHGDSVY
-236 DQAYSL
+236 DQAYSF
-242 EELRVIVETA
+242 EELRAIVETA
-252 RMLDTPVGAHA
+252 DMLDTPVGAHA

-271 AIRAGVT
+271 AIRAGVA

-283 TLIDDEG
+283 TLMDDEG

-297 GTFIVPTLYTLDYII
+297 GTFVVPTLYTLDYII
-312 EEGAENGVPEY
+312 GEGAENGVPEY
-323 AISKAKQ
+323 AIVKAKEM
-330 IAAQQ
+330 AAAQ

-362 NARDFAIMVNE
+362 NARDFAIMVDE

-381 IRTATLNG
+381 IRTATINA

-395 EDDLGSIE
+395 EDDLGSLE
-403 EGKLADIIAVEG
+403 PGKLADIIAVAG
-415 NPLDDIRLLEDVR
+415 DPLENIRLLEDVR

>member
-1 MRPMSSRR
+1 MRPVFRRLTTVLLALSGASS
-9 SLNRP
+9 
-14 LAAIA
+14 A
-19 VAVGALP
+19 
-26 PVLFAQEEGALVI
+26 AQEQPTVI

-44 ITGTEAPVMLD
+44 IVGTDAPVILD
-55 PVVVIEGERIT
+55 PVVVIEGERIAA
-66 GVGPDGAIPVPR
+66 VGPDGAIPLPR
-78 EAKMLD
+78 EAVELN
-84 LSGHTLLPGL
+84 LEGHTLLPGL
-94 FDCHVHLGGIP
+94 FDCHIHLGGIP

-155 MVDRGIVPGPRIQ
+155 MIERGIVPGPRIQ
-168 AATWGVGATGGH
+168 AATWGVGSTGGH
-180 ADINGWNPDI
+180 ADINGWNPDV

-201 ADELRRA
+201 ADALRRA

-223 ASGGVLSHGDSID
+223 ASGGVLSHGDSVH
-236 DQAYSL
+236 DQAYTF
-242 EELRVIVETA
+242 EELRAIVETA
-252 RMLDTPVGAHA
+252 DLLDTPVGAHA

-271 AIRAGVT
+271 AIRAGVA

-290 IRLAKEH
+290 IRLAREH
-297 GTFIVPTLYTLDYII
+297 GTFVVPTLYTLDYII

-323 AISKAKQ
+323 AIVKAKEM
-330 IAAQQ
+330 AAQQ

-362 NARDFAIMVNE
+362 NARDFSIMVDE

-381 IRTATLNG
+381 IRTATLNA
-389 AELLGW
+389 AELLRW

-415 NPLDDIRLLEDVR
+415 DPLEDIRLLEDVR

-437 KSP
+437 KRP

>member
-1 MRPMSSRR
+1 MRPGSR
-9 SLNRP
+9 SL
-14 LAAIA
+14 L
-19 VAVGALP
+19 
-26 PVLFAQEEGALVI
+26 PVLLVLSGTAAAAFEEHATVI

-44 ITGTEAPVMLD
+44 IVGTDAPVMLD
-55 PVVVIEGERIT
+55 PVVVIEGERIAA
-66 GVGPDGAIPVPR
+66 VGPAGAIPTPPDA
-78 EAKMLD
+78 EILD
-84 LSGHTLLPGL
+84 LAGHTLLPGL
-94 FDCHVHLGGIP
+94 FDCHIHLGGIP

-155 MVDRGIVPGPRIQ
+155 MIERGVVPGPRIQ
-168 AATWGVGATGGH
+168 AATWGVGSTGGH
-180 ADINGWNPDI
+180 ADINGWNPDV

-201 ADELRRA
+201 ADALRRA

-223 ASGGVLSHGDSID
+223 ASGGVLSHGDSVH
-236 DQAYSL
+236 DQAYTY
-242 EELRVIVETA
+242 EELRAIVETA
-252 RMLDTPVGAHA
+252 DLLDTPVGAHA

-271 AIRAGVT
+271 AIRAGVA

-323 AISKAKQ
+323 AIVKAKEM
-330 IAAQQ
+330 AAQQ

-344 AGVKF
+344 AGVRF

-362 NARDFAIMVNE
+362 NARDFAIMVDE

-381 IRTATLNG
+381 IRTATRNA

-395 EDDLGSIE
+395 AEDLGSLE
-403 EGKLADIIAVEG
+403 DGKLADIIAVEG